1 MILSGQATFLG
12 YVRLDDTATWF
23 AFIDQFFSHGRAL
36 SLAADLDLQPAAL
49 DEPHQGGYPPGA
61 FMLPGIGH
69 WITGIDVGLDL
80 PALHGGLRG
89 GARALL
95 LGSCSSRWC
104 RARWLRAFV
113 AFIAAQS
120 ALLFGYAAWGGI
132 KELTAAFLLALGL
145 AATARML
152 SAPRPG
158 WREAPVAVAGAALID
173 TLRRRRRGLRTGRS
187 CSPAP

>member
-36 SLAADLDLQPAAL
+36 SSLPSSTYSLLLSTDLT
-49 DEPHQGGYPPGA
+49 QGGYPPGA

-69 WITGIDVGLDL
+69 ALTGIDVAWIFQPYMAVCAG
-80 PALHGGLRG
+80 AL
-89 GARALL
+89 ALCAWEL
-95 LGSCSSRWC
+95 LEPVISSG
-104 RARWLRAFV
+104 WLRAFV

-152 SAPRPG
+152 SAPRP
-158 WREAPVAVAGAALID
+158 RVRATAC
-173 TLRRRRRGLRTGRS
+173 RS
-187 CSPAP
+187 RSPARR